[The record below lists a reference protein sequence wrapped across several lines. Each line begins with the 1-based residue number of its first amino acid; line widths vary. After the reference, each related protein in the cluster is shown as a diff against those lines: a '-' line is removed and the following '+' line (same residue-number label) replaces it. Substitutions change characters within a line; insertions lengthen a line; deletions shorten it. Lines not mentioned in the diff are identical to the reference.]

1 MYLKILVCK
10 VNTHYLYVQDQGA
23 SVQKTVWTVKRCICM
38 VVYFHFYWWWWAVV
52 DCTVLYWA
60 VLSCTGL
67 CWSVLGCSGLYWAV
81 LGYYM
86 LHGENTWV
94 RCAFGI
100 FFLQFCKN
108 SVWHHH
114 RSSSIFFPIMIINPK
129 FPPTA
134 RRDCLPSPRGGEGWC
149 RGEISKFPSLTFWN

>member
-60 VLSCTGL
+60 VLGCNGLWWAAVGFTGL
-67 CWSVLGCSGLYWAV
+67 YLAVTCYMVRTLGSVVPLAS
-81 LGYYM
+81 
-86 LHGENTWV
+86 
-94 RCAFGI
+94 

-114 RSSSIFFPIMIINPK
+114 RSSSIFFPIMVINPK

-149 RGEISKFPSLTFWN
+149 RGEISKIPSLTFWN